1 MPLSS
6 EATANLFSK
15 GSGRPAQMGKTLVF
29 QRGESRS
36 FFMLHSETHHLQ
48 IRNKEEKKY
57 LFRSITFDELCPT
70 TVELLKLEQA
80 RHAATLVAV
89 MQALTT
95 PPNPLL

>member
-1 MPLSS
+1 VKVGLSLCY
-6 EATANLFSK
+6 N
-15 GSGRPAQMGKTLVF
+15 
-29 QRGESRS
+29 
-36 FFMLHSETHHLQ
+36 SETHHLQ

-57 LFRSITFDELCPT
+57 LFSSITFDGLCPT

-89 MQALTT
+89 MQALAT